1 MVRASRPALKD
12 RLTKLE
18 IVVND
23 TAVIAIGRN
32 EGERL
37 RCCLTSALASGWHVV
52 YVDSQSN
59 DGSVDMARSM
69 TVEVVELDMSKPFSA
84 ARARN
89 AGFERLNDKVKFIQ
103 FVDGDCEIVT
113 GWIER
118 ARQELEQ
125 RPDVAVVCGR
135 RRERHPE
142 ASIYNRI
149 ADIEWDTPIGEAQ
162 SCGGDSMMRADA
174 FAAAG
179 GFDSSVVAGEE
190 PELCQR
196 LRANGWKILRINA
209 EMTLHDAA
217 MVHMRQWWRRSV
229 RGGYGTMDVASR
241 FGSQGLFKAHVRR
254 THLWAYGY
262 PAVVILGA
270 LIAGLVAGRVWAVV
284 IALLLGLILPLQ
296 MARIALKMRSR
307 TQSIRD
313 AIGYGFLTMLGKW
326 PDALG
331 QLSYLR
337 DRKAGRV
344 ARMIEYKQHGATSPS
359 GKIVG
364 SVDV

>member
-1 MVRASRPALKD
+1 
-12 RLTKLE
+12 
-18 IVVND
+18 
-23 TAVIAIGRN
+23 
-32 EGERL
+32 
-37 RCCLTSALASGWHVV
+37 
-52 YVDSQSN
+52 
-59 DGSVDMARSM
+59 
-69 TVEVVELDMSKPFSA
+69 VEVVELDMSKPFSA

-241 FGSQGLFKAHVRR
+241 FGSQGLFKAHRAANAFVGVRVPGSR
-254 THLWAYGY
+254 Y
-262 PAVVILGA
+262 PRCPYRRPRGWT
-270 LIAGLVAGRVWAVV
+270 GMGRCDRV
-284 IALLLGLILPLQ
+284 IARIDFAASNGAHRVENAIPNSVNSGRNRVRLP
-296 MARIALKMRSR
+296 
-307 TQSIRD
+307 D
-313 AIGYGFLTMLGKW
+313 
-326 PDALG
+326 DV
-331 QLSYLR
+331 
-337 DRKAGRV
+337 RKV
-344 ARMIEYKQHGATSPS
+344 ARRPWTVIVPS
-359 GKIVG
+359 
-364 SVDV
+364 